1 MLDIKASARQIQAL
15 KSRLVDSERVGDFR
29 VYLKAQALLLYF
41 ELQMSIEVIGMNINR
56 SIETVRLWIQQFTAD
71 GVKSL
76 KLTIRSGRQPKLSK
90 GQFRE
95 LYDIISS
102 PPSQQGFVGGCW
114 NSAMIQALIFE
125 LYGVEYAV
133 KYIPQL
139 MKRIG
144 LSYQKAKFDLNNSDT
159 EARKK
164 WIEKTWPAIKSLASK
179 KQASIL
185 FEDEAS
191 FAMWGSLAYTWAPR
205 GQQPTVKTSGNRK
218 SYKVF
223 GAIEYGTGKLHYKG
237 QMGKLNAETYLSFLK
252 QILRSKR
259 GHIII
264 VHDGAP
270 YHRAKTVKEFIRS
283 RKERL
288 AVRQLPAYSPDFNPI
303 ERLWRKAKRDG
314 THLNYFPTFDSL
326 VQKVEETMKNFLQ
339 KSDEIFSL
347 FYPYRKQ
354 KPCY

>member
-1 MLDIKASARQIQAL
+1 MLNIKASLRQIQAI
-15 KSRLVDSERVGDFR
+15 KSRLADSERVGDFR

-41 ELQMSIEVIGMNINR
+41 QFQLSFEAIGLTINK
-56 SIETVRLWIQQFTAD
+56 SVETVRLWVQEFAAE

-76 KLTIRSGRQPKLSK
+76 KLSIRSGRQPKLSK
-90 GQFRE
+90 AKCRD
-95 LYDIISS
+95 LYRIISGH
-102 PPSQQGFVGGCW
+102 PSEQGFIGGCW
-114 NSAMIQALIFE
+114 NSAMIQNLIFN
-125 LYGVEYAV
+125 LYSIEYSV

-144 LSYQKAKFDLNNSDT
+144 LSYQKAKFDLNNCDT
-159 EARKK
+159 EARKI
-164 WIEKTWPAIKSLASK
+164 WLEKTWPAIKLLASR

-191 FAMWGSLAYTWAPR
+191 FSMLGSLAYTWAPR
-205 GQQPTVKTSGNRK
+205 GKQPTIKTSGNRK

-223 GAIEYGTGKLHYKG
+223 GAIEYGSGKLHYKG
-237 QMGKLNAETYLSFLK
+237 HTGKLNAETYIDFLK
-252 QILRSKR
+252 YVLRSKR
-259 GHIII
+259 GHVIII
-264 VHDGAP
+264 HDGAP
-270 YHRAKTVKEFIRS
+270 YHRAKAVKEFIKS
-283 RKERL
+283 KKERL
-288 AVRQLPAYSPDFNPI
+288 TAKQLPAYSPDFNPI

-326 VQKVEETMKNFLQ
+326 IQKVEETLKDLLKKNDQ
-339 KSDEIFSL
+339 IFSL